1 MAKNIITRKIQLFID
16 SDKKEFKDNYAKLRK
31 WNEIIFRA
39 ANHTATH
46 QYFQENISE
55 FFYLHDDFKITLK
68 DRIKAEEGILTTS
81 RPNTT
86 YQVNSKKFKGE
97 APMASVSAINN
108 LVTANISKERK
119 EYFSGKRALRTY
131 RRDIPM
137 PLPTILMRNWSLS
150 EDSENYK
157 FEVWGIPFRTHFGY
171 DFSNNR
177 LLMEEALKGIHS
189 LCDSSIQLKKK
200 KIFLLAVF
208 EIEKKPVVLDV
219 DVAMTASLSLDVPI
233 VAKVNRKELSIGTKD
248 EFLYGRISIQE
259 GLRRAQRA
267 ARFNKGGK
275 GRKRKLQATERFSEE
290 ERHYVQTKLHSYS
303 KKLVDLCVAYRC
315 GKLIL
320 VDQKEKEEEAKDP
333 KNQFLLRNWSYHG
346 LINMIQYK
354 CKKFGIELLI
364 Q

>member
-1 MAKNIITRKIQLFID
+1 MAKNVITRKIQLFID
-16 SDKKEFKDNYAKLRK
+16 CNDKQFKEYSAKLRK
-31 WNEIIFRA
+31 WNETIFRA

-46 QYFQENISE
+46 QYFLVNISE
-55 FFYLHDDFKITLK
+55 FFYLHDDVKLMLK
-68 DRIKAEEGILTTS
+68 DRFKAEEGILNTS
-81 RPNTT
+81 RPNTS

-97 APMASVSAINN
+97 APMASISAMNN
-108 LVTANISKERK
+108 YVTANINKERK
-119 EYFSGKRALRTY
+119 EYFSGKRSLRTY

-137 PLPTILMRNWSLS
+137 PVPTILMRNWSLS
-150 EDSENYK
+150 QDGENYN

-189 LCDSSIQLKKK
+189 LCDSSIQLKEK

-208 EIEKKPVVLDV
+208 EIEKKPVVLDA

-233 VAKVNRKELSIGTKD
+233 LAKVNRKELAIGSKD

-275 GRKRKLQATERFSEE
+275 GRTRKLQATERFSEK
-290 ERHYVQTKLHSYS
+290 ERQYVHTKLHSYS
-303 KKLVDLCVAYRC
+303 KKLVDLCVSYRS

-320 VDQKEKEEEAKDP
+320 IDQKEKEQEAKDP

-346 LINMIQYK
+346 LITMIQYK